1 MRLCLYTETALPK
14 IGGQEL
20 VVDALAREFTAAG
33 HEVVVLAQYPRKP
46 LVPADRQ
53 LPYRVVRHRRFVSTW
68 RLVRYYRRYLKRLR
82 TSFPFDLLHCHS
94 LHPCGYL
101 GALFAHASGVPLVI
115 TSHGADLRPHRLS
128 KPGVLERCRHTAAAA
143 DALVSISRFTS
154 EGFLRLCPQ
163 PRRLAE
169 IPNGVEVAAIA
180 KPVPRPALPEN
191 IRSGQYILF
200 LGRLHPY
207 KGVDVLLQAM
217 VLLAHESDVR
227 LVVAGDGEQREGLE
241 LLAGGLGIAQRVSF
255 VGAVSG
261 TTKSWLLQNARCVA
275 VPSRAEAGP
284 LVVLEACAAGKPIVA
299 SRIAA
304 LEDMVM
310 PGQTGLLVEPQQPA
324 ALASALAQLV
334 HNPEL
339 AGRWGQASRRLAGDY
354 AWPAIAARHL
364 ALYTELA
371 AGKPGNQAA

>member
-20 VVDALAREFTAAG
+20 VVDALAREFTTAG

-46 LVPADRQ
+46 LVPADEQ

-68 RLVRYYRRYLKRLR
+68 RLVRYYRHYLTRLR
-82 TSFPFDLLHCHS
+82 TSFPFDVLHCHS

-101 GALFAHASGVPLVI
+101 GSLVSRECGVPLVI
-115 TSHGADLRPHRLS
+115 TSHGADLRQHRLS
-128 KPGVLERCRHTAAAA
+128 KPRVLERCRHTAAAA
-143 DALVSISRFTS
+143 DALISISRFTT
-154 EGFLRLCPQ
+154 EGLLRLCPQ
-163 PRRLAE
+163 PRCLAE
-169 IPNGVEVAAIA
+169 ISNGVDMASIA
-180 KPVPRPALPEN
+180 KPVARPALPES

-200 LGRLHPY
+200 LGRLHPF

-217 VLLAHESDVR
+217 VLLAQESDMR

-241 LLAGGLGIAQRVSF
+241 LLAGGLGVARRVSF
-255 VGAVSG
+255 VGAVAG
-261 TTKSWLLQNARCVA
+261 ATKSWLLQNARCVA

-284 LVVLEACAAGKPIVA
+284 LVVLEACAAGKAVVG

-304 LEDMVM
+304 LEGLVVPDE
-310 PGQTGLLVEPQQPA
+310 TGLLVEPQQPA
-324 ALASALAQLV
+324 ALAAALAQLV
-334 HNPEL
+334 RNPDL
-339 AGRWGQASRRLAGDY
+339 AARWGQASRRLAAEF

-364 ALYTELA
+364 ALFAQLA
-371 AGKPGNQAA
+371 AGKSAVQAA